1 MIVVDLTTPHR
12 PPTHGPPTPLL
23 SVTHIKF
30 PIFYVLHPTD
40 NIFTRI
46 YKPPTV
52 YLYINR
58 YKYAPCAYFQTCYI
72 PRMNSAITA
81 DQFLREL
88 ALAIARNQVG
98 AMRPIHEVIAGE
110 GITQTEY
117 DEIAKNPQFQRYV
130 DSYANDLRTNGFSF
144 SAKAKVLAE
153 DLLPT
158 LYHMARDPDTPAAV
172 RSKIAENFVEWADLK
187 PKTGQIGQVGA
198 GFSITINLPST
209 PEKPAETLIFDA
221 NPPVSPA
228 KVLFLEDDSYEYAGE
243 DYCQ

>member
-30 PIFYVLHPTD
+30 PVFYVLHT
-40 NIFTRI
+40 NINPATSFI
-46 YKPPTV
+46 P
-52 YLYINR
+52 
-58 YKYAPCAYFQTCYI
+58 PCAYFQTCYI

-98 AMRPIHEVIAGE
+98 AARPIHEVIAGE

-209 PEKPAETLIFDA
+209 PEKPAETLVFDA

>member
-12 PPTHGPPTPLL
+12 PPMAHPHPPLL

-30 PIFYVLHPTD
+30 PVFYVLHT
-40 NIFTRI
+40 NINPATSFT
-46 YKPPTV
+46 P
-52 YLYINR
+52 
-58 YKYAPCAYFQTCYI
+58 PCAYFQTCYI

-98 AMRPIHEVIAGE
+98 AARPIHEVIAGE

-209 PEKPAETLIFDA
+209 AEKPAETLVFDA